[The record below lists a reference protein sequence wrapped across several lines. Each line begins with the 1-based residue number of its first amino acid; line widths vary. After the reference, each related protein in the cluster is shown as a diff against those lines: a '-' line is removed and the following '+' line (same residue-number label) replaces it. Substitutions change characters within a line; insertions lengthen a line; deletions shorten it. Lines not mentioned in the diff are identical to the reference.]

1 MIISFTGAQSTGKT
15 TLLNNIRSLNPFYIE
30 YVAEVTRRIKR
41 EFNLPINESGGDLTQ
56 TMIMSDHIANVYQK
70 YNCDNVILDRCALDG
85 IVYTQWLYNKGKV
98 SKEVLQWAKQIYNTL
113 IDEYDVIFVTSPAD
127 VPLVDDGE
135 RSVDKKF
142 REEIIDIFDM
152 YIDDMKI
159 YSEGENVFAV
169 EGTVEERMKYIKN
182 ILEVKGLDIKIR

>member
-98 SKEVLQWAKQIYNTL
+98 SKEVLQWAKKIYNTL
-113 IDEYDVIFVTSPAD
+113 IDEYDIIFVTSPAD

-159 YSEGENVFAV
+159 YSVGENVFAV
-169 EGTVEERMKYIKN
+169 EGTVEERIKYIKKV
-182 ILEVKGLDIKIR
+182 LEDKGLDIKI

>member
-98 SKEVLQWAKQIYNTL
+98 SKEVLQWAKKIYNTL
-113 IDEYDVIFVTSPAD
+113 IGEYDVIFVTSPTD
-127 VPLVDDGE
+127 VPLVNDGE

>member
-98 SKEVLQWAKQIYNTL
+98 SKEVLQWAKKIYNTL
-113 IDEYDVIFVTSPAD
+113 IGEYDVIFVTSPAD

-135 RSVDKKF
+135 RSIDKKF

>member
-1 MIISFTGAQSTGKT
+1 MIVSFSGAQSTGKT
-15 TLLNNIRSLNPFYIE
+15 TLLNKIRGLNPFDIN
-30 YVAEVTRRIKR
+30 YVDEVTRRIKR
-41 EFNLPINESGGDLTQ
+41 DFNLPINESGGDLTQ

-70 YNCDNVILDRCALDG
+70 YNLTDVILDRCALDG

-98 SKEVLQWAKQIYNTL
+98 SDEVLQWAKKIYTTL
-113 IDEYDVIFVTSPAD
+113 IGEYDAIFVTSPAD

-135 RSVDKKF
+135 RSVDIEF

-169 EGTVEERMKYIKN
+169 EGTVEERIKYIKKV
-182 ILEVKGLDIKIR
+182 LEDKGLDIKI

>member
-98 SKEVLQWAKQIYNTL
+98 SKEVLQWAKKIYNTL
-113 IDEYDVIFVTSPAD
+113 IGEYDVIFVTSPAD

-135 RSVDKKF
+135 RSVDKEF

>member
-1 MIISFTGAQSTGKT
+1 MIVSFSGAQSTGKT
-15 TLLNNIRSLNPFYIE
+15 TLLNKIRGLNPFDIN
-30 YVAEVTRRIKR
+30 YVDEVTRRIKR
-41 EFNLPINESGGDLTQ
+41 DFNLPINEGGGDLTQ

-98 SKEVLQWAKQIYNTL
+98 SKEVLQWAKKIYNTL
-113 IDEYDVIFVTSPAD
+113 IGEYDVIFVTSPAD

>member
-70 YNCDNVILDRCALDG
+70 YNYDDVILDRCALDG

-98 SKEVLQWAKQIYNTL
+98 SKEVLQWAKKIYNTL
-113 IDEYDVIFVTSPAD
+113 IGEYDVIFVTSPAD

>member
-56 TMIMSDHIANVYQK
+56 TMIMSDHIANIYQK
-70 YNCDNVILDRCALDG
+70 DNYDNVILDRCALDG

-98 SKEVLQWAKQIYNTL
+98 SKEVLQWAKKIYNTL
-113 IDEYDVIFVTSPAD
+113 IGEYDVIFVTSPAD

-152 YIDDMKI
+152 HIDDMKI